1 MFSFFPHPC
10 LRLSPSASSLPL
22 SLSLPLIS
30 AFVSLPSPHPY
41 LCLYSSLLQTVHLKT
56 SRDQRKKDEESGKTP
71 LTVVPSYTN
80 TGYDMRQLALD
91 ARDQKKKS
99 K

>member
-1 MFSFFPHPC
+1 
-10 LRLSPSASSLPL
+10 
-22 SLSLPLIS
+22 
-30 AFVSLPSPHPY
+30 
-41 LCLYSSLLQTVHLKT
+41 LKT
-56 SRDQRKKDEESGKTP
+56 SSEQRRKDEESGKTP

-91 ARDQKKKS
+91 ARDKKKKS

>member
-1 MFSFFPHPC
+1 MSMSSC
-10 LRLSPSASSLPL
+10 LIDWRFCAYAECSPSSLIP
-22 SLSLPLIS
+22 
-30 AFVSLPSPHPY
+30 AFVSLPPPHPY

-56 SRDQRKKDEESGKTP
+56 SSEQRRKDEESGKTP

-91 ARDQKKKS
+91 ARDKKKKS